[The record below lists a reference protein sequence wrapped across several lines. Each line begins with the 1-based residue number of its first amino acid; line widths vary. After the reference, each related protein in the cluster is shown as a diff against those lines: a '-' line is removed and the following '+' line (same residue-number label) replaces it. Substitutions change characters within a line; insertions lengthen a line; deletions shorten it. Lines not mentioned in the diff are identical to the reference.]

1 MKKIAIVFLAVSGMT
16 FAGATEGKSVYS
28 TKCASCHGADGV
40 AKEAMAKMMKVDMKP
55 LGSKE
60 VQGKSDADLK
70 KIILGGTGKMKAQT
84 VSDKQADDVVA
95 FLRTLK

>member
-1 MKKIAIVFLAVSGMT
+1 MKKIAIVLLAVSGMT
-16 FAGATEGKSVYS
+16 FAGATEGKAIYS

-40 AKEAMAKMMKVDMKP
+40 AKEAMAKMMKVDMKS

-60 VQGKSDADLK
+60 VQAKSDADLK
-70 KIILGGTGKMKAQT
+70 KIILNGQGKMKAQT
-84 VSDKQADDVVA
+84 VPDKQADDVVA